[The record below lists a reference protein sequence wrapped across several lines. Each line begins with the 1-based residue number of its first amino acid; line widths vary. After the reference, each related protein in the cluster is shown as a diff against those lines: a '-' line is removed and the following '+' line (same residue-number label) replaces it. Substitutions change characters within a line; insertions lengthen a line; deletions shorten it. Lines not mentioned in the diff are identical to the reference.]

1 MASTIPPEW
10 AVLSKQEVFDGSPWL
25 RVFAEKLRLP
35 DGREIE
41 GFYRLEM
48 PDYAVIFA
56 TVGDRVLVQRNYKH
70 GPARVGLHLPAG
82 HLEPDEEPLAAAQRE
97 LLEETG
103 FVSDTWALLGTFV
116 NDGNRGGGNAHLFRA
131 KNARQI
137 APPRSDDLE
146 EAETML
152 ISLSDL
158 RQALGQ
164 GDVPVL
170 SVVATIGLA
179 ALDDCAESV
188 SRRP

>member
-41 GFYRLEM
+41 SFYRLEM

-56 TVGDRVLVQRNYKH
+56 TVGDRIVVQRNYKH

-82 HLEPDEEPLAAAQRE
+82 YLEPDEEPLAAAQRE

-103 FVSDTWALLGTFV
+103 LCLRHLGAARNV
-116 NDGNRGGGNAHLFRA
+116 RQRRESRGGQGTSF
-131 KNARQI
+131 
-137 APPRSDDLE
+137 PSE
-146 EAETML
+146 ERTPDRPAQ
-152 ISLSDL
+152 L
-158 RQALGQ
+158 R
-164 GDVPVL
+164 
-170 SVVATIGLA
+170 
-179 ALDDCAESV
+179 
-188 SRRP
+188 

>member
-1 MASTIPPEW
+1 MRPVEAFRQQPPEFWAMVKLVSQLPSDTLEATMASTIPPEW

-41 GFYRLEM
+41 DFYRLEM

-56 TVGDRVLVQRNYKH
+56 TVGDRILVQRNYKH

-103 FVSDTWALLGTFV
+103 FISDTWALLGRSSTT
-116 NDGNRGGGNAHLFRA
+116 GIEARGRHIFFERRTH
-131 KNARQI
+131 ARS
-137 APPRSDDLE
+137 PRP
-146 EAETML
+146 AQMT
-152 ISLSDL
+152 
-158 RQALGQ
+158 
-164 GDVPVL
+164 
-170 SVVATIGLA
+170 
-179 ALDDCAESV
+179 
-188 SRRP
+188 SRRRKPC